1 MIKIGLLKEGKIPPD
16 RRIVL
21 TPHHALAL
29 MKKYPD
35 IVVVVVEDNQ
45 NRCFTNNEYEHAG
58 VEVVQDISDCN
69 ILLGVKEVPVNQ
81 LIEGK
86 TYMFFSHTIKKQEH
100 NRRLLQEILKKKIR
114 LIDYECLH
122 DVEGNRLIGFGRF
135 AGIVGAQH
143 ALVMWGK
150 YTGRYELKRAIEH
163 HDYNLLI
170 ESNNNIDFGKVK
182 IFVTGNGR
190 VSKGAVE
197 LLEHAGIKKLTVK
210 EYLAYQG
217 DRPVYCQC
225 DMDELYRHKKGK
237 PFDFHHFFSFPEQYE
252 CVFDKFFTSTDIL
265 INGMFWSPKADRL
278 FQPEDIKKDNFN
290 IRIISDISCDINGS
304 VPLTTRAT
312 TIDQPYFGVSR
323 QNIQECE
330 PFIKDEITMMTIDNL
345 PNELPRDAS
354 AMFAEVMAER
364 VLPLLIEQPDHPIIY
379 NATIA
384 ADGKLNE
391 PFSYLADYV
400 AGQ

>member
-21 TPHHALAL
+21 TPHHASAL

-58 VEVVQDISDCN
+58 VEVVQDISDCD

-170 ESNNNIDFGKVK
+170 ESNNNIDLGKVK

-252 CVFDKFFTSTDIL
+252 CVFDKFYASTDIL

-323 QNIQECE
+323 RNLQECE
-330 PFIKDEITMMTIDNL
+330 PFTKDEITMMTIDNL
-345 PNELPRDAS
+345 PNELPRDSS
-354 AMFAEVMAER
+354 AMFAEVMTER
-364 VLPLLIEQPDHPIIY
+364 VLTLLIEQPDHPIIY
-379 NATIA
+379 NATIT
-384 ADGKLNE
+384 ADGKLNK

-400 AGQ
+400 AG